1 MPACLCLPACLFPS
15 HHILSIHLTA
25 HIGSYL
31 VVTITPIP
39 AAGALALALLAPLLL
54 QPIAMERPADL
65 LRDLTDRAV
74 AAIVIIIVVATTR
87 TVRATGA
94 AAGSIRRG
102 VVIIVAG

>member
-1 MPACLCLPACLFPS
+1 
-15 HHILSIHLTA
+15 
-25 HIGSYL
+25 
-31 VVTITPIP
+31 
-39 AAGALALALLAPLLL
+39 
-54 QPIAMERPADL
+54 MERPADL

-94 AAGSIRRG
+94 GAGAGSIRRG